1 MVLDTNALFLPI
13 TTSMRLE
20 DAAERLL
27 GPVRFVVPT
36 SVTGEW
42 RGLADR
48 AVPARAA
55 SALADGFEQVTTEKR
70 GDAGV
75 AEVAHRLGAWV
86 ITADRA
92 SGTGCGPTGSRCSRR
107 GARAGS
113 WPSRRSARKRLRTV
127 DRSHRPGRDVDGAMT
142 DADLLLDTP
151 NPEYGSGVIGVCDIC
166 GKRQAVIV
174 LAKERYKLCVID
186 FLNKSWN
193 GSNATPGAPLPPY
206 RSEQVWFPTSVTR
219 DERAPAILLEPT
231 RVVRHPVLLMTP
243 EVHGLTTAILD
254 GAIRF
259 AREGFEV
266 LLPDVDRAGLV
277 GPRDHLSLRMGA
289 RGGGV
294 LTSSPVVRRLTELYG
309 DALEYLRRSG
319 PMADPE
325 KAAVVGL
332 SYGGSLA
339 LSLAAREQKL
349 SALALAYPVP
359 VRPPETVRL
368 VNAPTF
374 LVLGRRDPVARRAPG
389 AARAGTLRRS
399 PQGLRGR
406 RLRPQLPEPRPP
418 RVSALGVRGRLE
430 GDDRVPQGPDVPP
443 SPEAPAASRRS
454 QSRDPFGARPRPA
467 SLEPRGAGTD
477 PRLHSLTGPT
487 TGGSLRPS
495 RGSRMGTGVHE

>member
-1 MVLDTNALFLPI
+1 
-13 TTSMRLE
+13 
-20 DAAERLL
+20 
-27 GPVRFVVPT
+27 
-36 SVTGEW
+36 
-42 RGLADR
+42 
-48 AVPARAA
+48 
-55 SALADGFEQVTTEKR
+55 
-70 GDAGV
+70 
-75 AEVAHRLGAWV
+75 
-86 ITADRA
+86 
-92 SGTGCGPTGSRCSRR
+92 
-107 GARAGS
+107 
-113 WPSRRSARKRLRTV
+113 
-127 DRSHRPGRDVDGAMT
+127 MT

-374 LVLGRRDPVARRAPG
+374 LVLGRRDPVARRA
-389 AARAGTLRRS
+389 RAQLE
-399 PQGLRGR
+399 QGLSAGLLRVYEAGDSGHNFLSR
-406 RLRPQLPEPRPP
+406 DLRAYRLSESEAAWKEMIEFLKARMFPPPPKPPQPP
-418 RVSALGVRGRLE
+418 AAPKAAIPSA
-430 GDDRVPQGPDVPP
+430 PAPAPPP
-443 SPEAPAASRRS
+443 SNPEAPA
-454 QSRDPFGARPRPA
+454 PTPA
-467 SLEPRGAGTD
+467 STP
-477 PRLHSLTGPT
+477 
-487 TGGSLRPS
+487 
-495 RGSRMGTGVHE
+495 